1 MDLPANT
8 FRPHTNTKTHVLFVK
23 KTKNPQDSYE
33 FFMSYVRTCGHDKR
47 GYKIKDDEVK
57 LVTEAISNIN
67 NNDFNHLAFKMN
79 KTNLKNNI
87 LLPKYY
93 NPEYEKRLK
102 EYEDSGDYVL
112 KSFKDLEDE
121 GIIKISGGHEV
132 GSINYGTGDIPF
144 IRTSEISNWEIISDP
159 THCLSREV
167 YEEYKERQDIQPE
180 DILIVKDGTFL
191 IGRAAMVTDLDL
203 EIVIQSHFK
212 KITVLKKE
220 VLSPYV
226 LLGLI
231 GLDIVQRQIES
242 KKFTQGTLSTLG
254 NRLYEIYLPIMTD
267 KLKLNQMDKKIRD
280 IITLKRNAK
289 EYAQN
294 FEMFDKTEN
303 LMGIKNKAKLGN
315 L

>member
-1 MDLPANT
+1 M
-8 FRPHTNTKTHVLFVK
+8 
-23 KTKNPQDSYE
+23 
-33 FFMSYVRTCGHDKR
+33 
-47 GYKIKDDEVK
+47 
-57 LVTEAISNIN
+57 
-67 NNDFNHLAFKMN
+67 
-79 KTNLKNNI
+79 
-87 LLPKYY
+87 
-93 NPEYEKRLK
+93 K
-102 EYEDSGDYVL
+102 EYENSGDYIL

-132 GSINYGTGDIPF
+132 GSENYGTGDIPF

-159 THCLSREV
+159 THCLSEEV
-167 YEEYKERQDIQPE
+167 YEEYKEKQNIQPE

-191 IGRAAMVTDLDL
+191 IGRAAMITDLDL

-212 KITVLKKE
+212 KITVLKKD

-254 NRLYEIYLPIMTD
+254 NRLYEIYIPIMTD
-267 KLKLNQMDKKIRD
+267 QTRLDELDNKIKQIIKSKRD
-280 IITLKRNAK
+280 AK

-303 LMGIKNKAKLGN
+303 LMGIKNRAKLGN

>member
-1 MDLPANT
+1 M
-8 FRPHTNTKTHVLFVK
+8 TK
-23 KTKNPQDSYE
+23 
-33 FFMSYVRTCGHDKR
+33 
-47 GYKIKDDEVK
+47 DEVK
-57 LVTEAISNIN
+57 VVSEAISHIN
-67 NNDFNHLAFKMN
+67 DGDFNHLAFPMN
-79 KTNLKNNI
+79 ITNLKNNI

-93 NPEYEKRLK
+93 NPEYKKRLK
-102 EYEDSGDYVL
+102 EYEDSGEYIL

-121 GIIKISGGHEV
+121 GIIQISGGHEV
-132 GSINYGTGDIPF
+132 GSENYGTGDIPF
-144 IRTSEISNWEIISDP
+144 IRTSEISNWEITSDP
-159 THCLSREV
+159 THCLSEEV
-167 YEEYKERQDIQPE
+167 YENYKKKQKIKPE

-191 IGRAAMVTDLDL
+191 IGRAAMITDLDL

-212 KITVLKKE
+212 KITVLDKE
-220 VLSPYV
+220 ALSPYV

-267 KLKLNQMDKKIRD
+267 KDKLDEMDKEIRKIISVKRD
-280 IITLKRNAK
+280 AK
-289 EYAQN
+289 KYAQN
-294 FEMFDKTEN
+294 YQLFDKTEN